1 MRICKGHDSILPSVF
16 FPYSSVEL
24 CIICYEKDRGKTLRS
39 FRKDLSSKRC
49 SLASIP
55 PLNRD
60 NKRAKKQKNV
70 QPISRDIYN
79 QKLRQRLEI
88 DEQALINS
96 YVEKVRGEV
105 KIGILLQNYHEFMV
119 DRSLSDTHIKKVTS
133 QLRRAANENHWSL
146 VRDINKARCSAW
158 LDSLDCGDRTKRNY
172 KEAIN
177 GFNNWLFKVKV
188 SSYKISF

>member
-16 FPYSSVEL
+16 FPYLSVEL
-24 CIICYEKDRGKTLRS
+24 CIICYEKKHCKTLRS

-70 QPISRDIYN
+70 QPKLDI
-79 QKLRQRLEI
+79 E
-88 DEQALINS
+88 EQALINS